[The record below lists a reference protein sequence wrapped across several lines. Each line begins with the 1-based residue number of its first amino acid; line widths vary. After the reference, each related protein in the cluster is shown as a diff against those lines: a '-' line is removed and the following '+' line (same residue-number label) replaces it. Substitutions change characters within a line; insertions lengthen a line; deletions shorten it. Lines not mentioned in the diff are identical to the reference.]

1 MLYQMQA
8 QQNVETMNAKKVK
21 KVITACPHY
30 LHTIKNEYPQLGGT
44 FEVRHHTQVIR
55 ELVESGKVAV
65 QKDADGVK
73 KVVFHDPCYL
83 GRWNGEYDAPR
94 QDLDAVVGTRVEPH
108 RTREHG
114 FCCGA
119 GGGRMWMEE
128 KIGTRVNHNR
138 VDELIATGADTI
150 ATACPF
156 CTIMVRDGVNDR
168 GAEEKVQVLN
178 VSEMI
183 AKSMVRKKEIEAA
196 VDGPAAT
203 ANH

>member
-21 KVITACPHY
+21 KVITACPHC

-44 FEVRHHTQVIR
+44 FEVLHHTQMIR
-55 ELVESGKVAV
+55 QLVESGKVV
-65 QKDADGVK
+65 LQKGSDGIKRVAL
-73 KVVFHDPCYL
+73 HDPCYL

-94 QDLDAVVGTRVEPH
+94 TLLDGVAQERIELP
-108 RTREHG
+108 RNKEHG

-138 VDELIATGADTI
+138 VDEALASGADTV

-156 CTIMVRDGVNDR
+156 CTIMLKDGVDDR
-168 GAEEKVQVLN
+168 GASDKVQVIN
-178 VSEMI
+178 VSELV
-183 AKSMVRKKEIEAA
+183 ARSMKRKQELAQS
-196 VDGPAAT
+196 
-203 ANH
+203 